1 MAGRAATIV
10 FVAVLV
16 VVYFVEV
23 ASGGSTNADVL
34 VRLGANVPELVVA
47 GQVWRWFTSIFLHI
61 GMVHILL
68 NSWALF
74 QLGGLLEAFAG
85 PRRMLT
91 VALAS
96 GLAGSAAST
105 GWHLWNGTPGLSAGA
120 SGAVFGL
127 LGGLVGFLLRHR
139 QALLPAGKQLL
150 SSLLVWAALNVYL
163 GLSQP
168 GIDNAAHFGG
178 AATGALLGYVVLAGR
193 ARTV

>member
-1 MAGRAATIV
+1 MAGRSATMV
-10 FVAVLV
+10 FVALLIS
-16 VVYFVEV
+16 VYFVEV
-23 ASGGSTNADVL
+23 FAGGSTDVDVL
-34 VRLGANVPELVVA
+34 VRMGANVPELVVA

-74 QLGGLLEAFAG
+74 QLGGLLESFAG
-85 PRRMLT
+85 PRRMLS

-105 GWHLWNGTPGLSAGA
+105 AWHLWKGTAGLSAGA

-178 AATGALLGYVVLAGR
+178 ALTGALLGYLVLAR
-193 ARTV
+193 RPQPV